1 VKGED
6 VMDAVEYVTR
16 DEVKR
21 VCKQLKI
28 RDWTR
33 LTRPEAMKDEAK
45 RILAAVNVEKMPI
58 DLDEF
63 RAGLDVEL
71 EHGTRFKDANVTN
84 NHPIITGKIV
94 LAHLKESLDY
104 YKLLDVAELEGDLA
118 KAVAAGNLE
127 KIKKYYKK
135 LAAAKILLARAQAKQ
150 VR

>member
-1 VKGED
+1 
-6 VMDAVEYVTR
+6 MNAVEYVTR
-16 DEVKR
+16 DEVRR

-33 LTRPEAMKDEAK
+33 LTKPEAMKDEAK
-45 RILAAVNVEKMPI
+45 KILTAVNVEKMPI
-58 DLDEF
+58 DLEEF

>member
-1 VKGED
+1 
-6 VMDAVEYVTR
+6 MDAVEYVTR

>member
-1 VKGED
+1 
-6 VMDAVEYVTR
+6 MDAVEYVTR
-16 DEVKR
+16 DEVRR

-33 LTRPEAMKDEAK
+33 LTKPEAMKDEAK
-45 RILAAVNVEKMPI
+45 KILTAVNVEKMPI
-58 DLDEF
+58 DLEEF

>member
-1 VKGED
+1 
-6 VMDAVEYVTR
+6 MDAVEYVTR
-16 DEVKR
+16 DEVRR

-33 LTRPEAMKDEAK
+33 LTKPEAMKDEAK
-45 RILAAVNVEKMPI
+45 KILTAVNVEKMPI
-58 DLDEF
+58 DLEEF

-71 EHGTRFKDANVTN
+71 EHGTRFKDANVT
-84 NHPIITGKIV
+84 
-94 LAHLKESLDY
+94 KESLDY

>member
-1 VKGED
+1 MKLP
-6 VMDAVEYVTR
+6 EYITR
-16 DEVKR
+16 DEVRR
-21 VCKQLKI
+21 VCKKLKI

-33 LTRPEAMKDEAK
+33 LIRPEAMKGEARK
-45 RILAAVNVEKMPI
+45 ILTAVNVEKMPI
-58 DLDEF
+58 GLDEF
-63 RAGLDVEL
+63 LAGLNVEL

-135 LAAAKILLARAQAKQ
+135 LTAAKIVLAKAQAKQ

>member
-1 VKGED
+1 
-6 VMDAVEYVTR
+6 
-16 DEVKR
+16 
-21 VCKQLKI
+21 
-28 RDWTR
+28 
-33 LTRPEAMKDEAK
+33 
-45 RILAAVNVEKMPI
+45 MPI
-58 DLDEF
+58 DLEEF